1 MVDGQQENYEQQQI
15 RNLET
20 DVRQLPNGT
29 GTMESSTSE
38 SISWQETGNQGGN
51 WQEQIAEEGGGN
63 WQHSPFNQTRD
74 GRAVN
79 DWPQEPP
86 RNLAGE
92 DPHPREA
99 QRIWHEDNTRETA
112 GNWSDGPSG
121 VSRNHRGVPVR
132 RFNRFHPPD
141 DDNVYSM
148 ELRELL
154 SR

>member
-1 MVDGQQENYEQQQI
+1 M
-15 RNLET
+15 
-20 DVRQLPNGT
+20 RQLPNRT
-29 GTMESSTSE
+29 GTLESSTSE
-38 SISWQETGNQGGN
+38 SISWQEASNQGGN

-63 WQHSPFNQTRD
+63 WRQSPFNQTRD
-74 GRAVN
+74 GRAVG
-79 DWPQEPP
+79 DWPQETP

-99 QRIWHEDNTRETA
+99 QRIWHDGNTRETV
-112 GNWSDGPSG
+112 GNWSEGPSG
-121 VSRNHRGVPVR
+121 ATRNRRGVPIR